1 MFNVCSY
8 RYDNIIK
15 KDEIVAILN
24 LELLLEEK
32 KLEDIIKEVNLE
44 GKIINISDS
53 IKKSLIIVKN
63 NNEQIGYITNISSIT
78 LAKRIQKDII

>member
-1 MFNVCSY
+1 MYVHIGN
-8 RYDNIIK
+8 DNIIK

-32 KLEDIIKEVNLE
+32 SLEDIIKEVNLE
-44 GKIINISDS
+44 GKIINISDN

-63 NNEQIGYITNISSIT
+63 NKEQIGYITNISSIT

>member
-1 MFNVCSY
+1 MYVHIGN
-8 RYDNIIK
+8 DNIIK

-32 KLEDIIKEVNLE
+32 KLEDIIKKINLE

-53 IKKSLIIVKN
+53 VKKSLIIVKN
-63 NNEQIGYITNISSIT
+63 NNEQIGYVTNISSIT

>member
-1 MFNVCSY
+1 MYVHIGN
-8 RYDNIIK
+8 DNIIK

>member
-1 MFNVCSY
+1 MYVHIGN
-8 RYDNIIK
+8 DNIIK

-32 KLEDIIKEVNLE
+32 NLEDIIKEVNLE
-44 GKIINISDS
+44 GKIINISDN

-63 NNEQIGYITNISSIT
+63 DKEQIGYITNISSIT